1 MTQRRV
7 LRLALPIIGEN
18 FLQSAVGIIDTLMVA
33 RIGASA
39 LAGVGVSL
47 EIVFFMIAIL
57 SSISIGG
64 TVLISQAIGARDR
77 TRANQLARQ
86 TVLWG
91 ATLSIPLG
99 IIGFMSADALIGL
112 FHTEPDVA
120 EHAITYLRITGTT
133 VMTLLM
139 TFVCGAVLRGAGDS
153 RSPLFASLIANLVK
167 IVLSYG
173 LIFGNFGLP
182 RLEVAGSAW
191 STTIAR
197 GIGAIILISVLT
209 SGRRNITIRGAGSW
223 LPKPHFAVQLLRL
236 GVPAA
241 IEQML
246 MSAGFTALV
255 SIIAMIGTPALAA
268 HQVSFNSLSLAI
280 LPGFGFAIAATAL
293 VGQSIGASRP
303 DHARLAVRIATRW
316 AFVWL
321 TLAASVYIV
330 FNDQIIRFYT
340 ADPDVIAEGATAL
353 IAIGLGLPLW
363 AFWTVNGGGLRGSG
377 DTRTPMIFSVTAMWS
392 AVVIGWV
399 LVRWFDAELWMVW
412 ITFLFTTPLPAIGN
426 TLKFQR
432 RMDRA
437 EAELAKGSGDGAL
450 PPDQVR
456 TSTTSRTGRSNGD
469 RAADTC
475 GGSESDRSGRTGR
488 PARHPRDVPSAR
500 SGSRRTPL

>member
-1 MTQRRV
+1 MPEDEPATETPSGDHGHDGTIEPMTQRRV

-18 FLQSAVGIIDTLMVA
+18 MLQASVGIIDTLMVA
-33 RIGASA
+33 RVGASA

-57 SSISIGG
+57 SSVSIGG
-64 TVLISQAIGARDR
+64 TVLISQAFGARD
-77 TRANQLARQ
+77 TARANQLARQ

-91 ATLSIPLG
+91 VALSLPLG
-99 IIGFMSADALIGL
+99 IIGFTSADELIEL

-120 EHAITYLRITGTT
+120 AHATTYLRITGTT

-153 RSPLFASLIANLVK
+153 RSPLYASMVANFVK

-173 LIFGNFGLP
+173 LIFGNLGLP
-182 RLEVAGSAW
+182 RLDIAGSAW
-191 STTIAR
+191 SSSIAR
-197 GIGAIILISVLT
+197 GVGAIILLSVLA
-209 SGRRNITIRGAGSW
+209 SGRRNITIRGPGGW
-223 LPKPHFAVQLLRL
+223 LPNPRFAAQLLRL

-246 MSAGFTALV
+246 MSAGFTAMV
-255 SIIAMIGTPALAA
+255 SIIALIGTPALAA
-268 HQVSFNSLSLAI
+268 HQISFNSMSLAI

-293 VGQSIGASRP
+293 VGQSIGAHRP

-316 AFVWL
+316 SFVWL
-321 TLAASVYIV
+321 TFAAVIYIL
-330 FNDQIIRFYT
+330 FNSQIIRLYT
-340 ADPDVIAEGATAL
+340 ADTSVIDAGSAAL

-392 AVVIGWV
+392 AVAIGWV
-399 LVRWFDAELWMVW
+399 VVRWFDGELWMVW

-426 TLKFQR
+426 SLMFRR

-437 EAELAKGSGDGAL
+437 EADMAL
-450 PPDQVR
+450 
-456 TSTTSRTGRSNGD
+456 S
-469 RAADTC
+469 
-475 GGSESDRSGRTGR
+475 
-488 PARHPRDVPSAR
+488 PA
-500 SGSRRTPL
+500 

>member
-18 FLQSAVGIIDTLMVA
+18 LLQSSVGIIDTLMVA

-64 TVLISQAIGARDR
+64 TVLISQAFGAQD
-77 TRANQLARQ
+77 TLRANQLARQ

-91 ATLSIPLG
+91 AVLSLPLG
-99 IIGFMSADALIGL
+99 IVGFTSAEALISL

-120 EHAITYLRITGTT
+120 AYATTYLRITGTT

-153 RSPLFASLIANLVK
+153 RSPLFASMIANLVK

-191 STTIAR
+191 SSSIAR
-197 GIGAIILISVLT
+197 GIGAIILIAVLA

-223 LPKPHFAVQLLRL
+223 IPKLHTAAQLLRL

-241 IEQML
+241 VEQML
-246 MSAGFTALV
+246 MSAGFTAMV
-255 SIIAMIGTPALAA
+255 SIIAMIGTAALAA
-268 HQVSFNSLSLAI
+268 HQISFNAMSVAI

-293 VGQSIGASRP
+293 VGQSIGAHRP

-316 AFVWL
+316 AFIWM
-321 TLAASVYIV
+321 TFAAFVYIV
-330 FNDQIIRFYT
+330 FNDRIIRIYT
-340 ADPDVIAEGATAL
+340 SDDAVIDAGSAAL
-353 IAIGLGLPLW
+353 VAIGLGLPLW

-392 AVVIGWV
+392 AVTIGWV
-399 LVRWFDAELWMVW
+399 LVWWFDADLWMVW
-412 ITFLFTTPLPAIGN
+412 ITFLFTIPLPAIGN
-426 TLKFQR
+426 ALMFRR

-437 EAELAKGSGDGAL
+437 ETDMAL
-450 PPDQVR
+450 
-456 TSTTSRTGRSNGD
+456 G
-469 RAADTC
+469 
-475 GGSESDRSGRTGR
+475 
-488 PARHPRDVPSAR
+488 PSA
-500 SGSRRTPL
+500 